1 MSTNIKIFTNTKSV
15 REFEGFTL
23 QQGFIFGF
31 INEYI
36 PFVSNGTVFK
46 DYVNVYFV
54 NDRGEWQTRRVYKNT
69 ALYGRIAAIS
79 ERSRKRVPKRYAMA
93 LELESAR
100 VNAIRAEGAESALY
114 SKNDISRKADAKC
127 KPSQKRITN
136 YITEMNHLQTH

>member
-1 MSTNIKIFTNTKSV
+1 MSESIKVFTNTKSI

-69 ALYGRIAAIS
+69 ALYGKIATAA
-79 ERSRKRVPKRYAMA
+79 ERSMERAPKRYATA
-93 LELESAR
+93 LEIESAR
-100 VNAIRAEGAESALY
+100 VDAIRAEGVESALY
-114 SKNDISRKADAKC
+114 KRNDISRKADAKC
-127 KPSQKRITN
+127 KPSQKRIRN